1 MNFLP
6 GINRLT
12 CEILDLLRAER
23 LRFRYFRLF
32 SIGFTLPSISSCI
45 SPDLM

>member
-1 MNFLP
+1 MNCLP
-6 GINRLT
+6 GINRLSGET
-12 CEILDLLRAER
+12 LDPLGGER

-45 SPDLM
+45 SLGLM